1 MSTIQIDRLLD
12 TCISQGASDLHLTVG
27 KAPTLR
33 VKGRLVELRTK
44 KLEPQDTVALMKQIA
59 PDRTEIEI
67 NEEGGSDFA
76 ISWGTTRFRC
86 AVFKQKGTVAMSL
99 RRIPDLLM
107 TFEEIGL
114 PSIIEELVR
123 RPRGLFLITGPTGS
137 GKTTTLA
144 SMINFIRNNLD
155 HHIITIEDPI
165 EYQFDHSKSI
175 VNQREIGADVPS
187 FYEGIRRGLRADPDV
202 IMVGEMRDLQTIET
216 AVTAAETGH
225 LVYATLHTSSA
236 AGTVN
241 RLIDAFPANQQAMIR
256 SQLATSLLAVL
267 CQQLL
272 PRADASGVVA
282 AYEFMVVTPA
292 ISNLIR
298 ENKSYRINSFIQ
310 TGKRFGMQMLD
321 DHLMSLIDD
330 GTITAESAIDKAA
343 DAQDMA
349 QRLNAKGITVGR
361 TDLMA
366 ETGGTKNRKSA

>member
-12 TCISQGASDLHLTVG
+12 TTISQNASDLHLTVG
-27 KAPTLR
+27 KVPTLR
-33 VKGRLVELRTK
+33 VKGHLLELKTK

-59 PDRTEIEI
+59 PERTEVEI
-67 NEEGGSDFA
+67 NEDGGSDFA

-86 AVFKQKGTVAMSL
+86 AIFKQKGNVALAM

-114 PSIIEELVR
+114 PKIVEELVR
-123 RPRGLFLITGPTGS
+123 RPRGLFLVTGPTGS

-144 SMINFIRNNLD
+144 SMINYIRIHLD

-165 EYQFDHSKSI
+165 EYQFDHAKSI
-175 VNQREIGADVPS
+175 VNQREIGTDVPS
-187 FYEGIRRGLRADPDV
+187 FSEGIRRGLRADPDV

-236 AGTVN
+236 AGTIN

-256 SQLATSLLAVL
+256 AQLATSLLAVL

-272 PRADASGVVA
+272 PRADGSGLVA

-292 ISNLIR
+292 IANLIR
-298 ENKSYRINSFIQ
+298 ENKSYRINSSIQ
-310 TGKRFGMQMLD
+310 TGKKFGMQMLD
-321 DHLMSLIDD
+321 DHLMFLIDE
-330 GTITAESAIDKAA
+330 GSVTPEAAIDKSA
-343 DAQDMA
+343 DAEDMA
-349 QRLNAKGITVGR
+349 HRLHTRGITVAR
-361 TDLMA
+361 TELQDP
-366 ETGGTKNRKSA
+366 GPSNSSKSS